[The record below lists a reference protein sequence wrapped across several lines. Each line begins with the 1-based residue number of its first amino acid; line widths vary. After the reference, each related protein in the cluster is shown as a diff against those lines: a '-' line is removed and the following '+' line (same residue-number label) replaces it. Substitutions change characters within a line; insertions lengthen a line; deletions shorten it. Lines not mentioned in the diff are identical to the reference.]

1 MSAEANFV
9 KIPRG
14 ESTYMEN
21 LKPVWIPI
29 QVAEC
34 IEHSLLM
41 LEVRGLTLAPPINM
55 ASLPYWLLRAGPLL
69 ALWFEGW
76 AVHQKKRN
84 LFQLKISF

>member
-1 MSAEANFV
+1 MSAEANIL

-14 ESTYMEN
+14 ENTYMEN

-41 LEVRGLTLAPPINM
+41 LQVRGSTPAPPINM
-55 ASLPYWLLRAGPLL
+55 ASLPGCLL
-69 ALWFEGW
+69 APPSWPSLSPL
-76 AVHQKKRN
+76 V
-84 LFQLKISF
+84 